1 MLQSIDVS
9 RRPTD
14 WMMSFDMNALPADD
28 NFFHIALLL
37 KVLAMIIKDYVLSK
51 GEVGDEFISIV
62 DYEQAIFSRF

>member
-1 MLQSIDVS
+1 
-9 RRPTD
+9 
-14 WMMSFDMNALPADD
+14 MSFDMNALPADD

-37 KVLAMIIKDYVLSK
+37 KVLAMLKDYVLSK